1 MRKARQQIE
10 PDVPRIAKIVPQ
22 RVRVQERTGFHPV
35 LVRGVHLEDPGARVR
50 LEASAAAAVGSA
62 RDRIKKDPVREREL
76 ALRIPSAD
84 VLTVRSCS
92 LCKSIVEKDPAAAP
106 EPVQDAVED
115 AVPLL
120 VLVEAQ
126 MQEIAHVAG
135 GLRDAKRVNAL
146 DIPNQW
152 VGRAG
157 LVAVRVPQE
166 CGEVTGGSEAQAG
179 DQRIPRRVRELVQ
192 PPLSERCPGGQQ
204 PDTERVDILPVSGG
218 DGHRRIVVS
227 RTHGQA
233 GLGLVHRRCRIGQRR
248 DDRRGVV
255 DDEFLE
261 RRDR

>member
-1 MRKARQQIE
+1 M
-10 PDVPRIAKIVPQ
+10 
-22 RVRVQERTGFHPV
+22 
-35 LVRGVHLEDPGARVR
+35 
-50 LEASAAAAVGSA
+50 
-62 RDRIKKDPVREREL
+62 
-76 ALRIPSAD
+76 
-84 VLTVRSCS
+84 LTVRSCS
-92 LCKSIVEKDPAAAP
+92 LCKSIVEKDPASAP

-135 GLRDAKRVNAL
+135 GLRDAKRVHAFN
-146 DIPNQW
+146 IPNQW

-157 LVAVRVPQE
+157 LVAVRVPQK

-179 DQRIPRRVRELVQ
+179 NERIPRRVGELVQ
-192 PPLSERCPGGQQ
+192 PPLCERCPGGQQ
-204 PDTERVDILPVSGG
+204 PDTERVDVLPVSGG

-227 RTHGQA
+227 RTHREA
-233 GLGLVHRRCRIGQRR
+233 GPGLVHRRCRIGQRR

-261 RRDR
+261 RRADDRRAVRILRDRHSDRQAVAAGSHARIPAAGDDGVALAHEKAVACVGSARRIIAAASVVEDAENAD